1 MRNCARITNMK
12 QYIEFKLRDKTK
24 RVKLIEPLPKTL
36 EDRLME
42 LPTAA
47 AIVVGLVGFVGMT
60 SMLFLAPNSLQ
71 LLKRLVIKKYHKKY
85 NKAQLEQ
92 KFIQTVY
99 YLKKTGVIDIGSNQN
114 GFWIKLT
121 QLGQKK
127 HDKTFKDSFYVSK
140 PKVWDETFWLV
151 AADIP
156 SKTHRL
162 AGEAL
167 RRKLI
172 NANFYPLQRTLWLYP
187 YNPTPALQAL
197 LQTLDTQK
205 FVTLMHI
212 SELDAED
219 KKLAISFWKTKNML

>member
-1 MRNCARITNMK
+1 MK
-12 QYIEFKLRDKTK
+12 QYIKFELQDKLKREKT
-24 RVKLIEPLPKTL
+24 IEPLPKTL

-47 AIVVGLVGFVGMT
+47 AIIVGLVGFIGMT
-60 SMLFLAPNSLQ
+60 SMFFLAPNSLQ
-71 LLKRLVIKKYHKKY
+71 LLKRLFIKRYNKKY

-99 YLKKTGVIDIGSNQN
+99 YLKKTGIIDIGNNQN
-114 GFWIKLT
+114 GFWVKLT

-127 HDKTFKDSFYVSK
+127 HDKTFKGSFYVNK
-140 PKVWDETFWLV
+140 PTVWDETFWLV

-162 AGEAL
+162 SGEAL

-187 YNPTPALQAL
+187 YNPTSALQEL
-197 LQTLDTQK
+197 LQTLDAQK

-219 KKLAISFWKTKNML
+219 KRLALSFWQDKHIL

>member
-1 MRNCARITNMK
+1 MK
-12 QYIEFKLRDKTK
+12 HFIKFELKDKSK
-24 RVKLIEPLPKTL
+24 RVKTVEPLPITL
-36 EDRLME
+36 EERLLE

-47 AIVVGLVGFVGMT
+47 ALIVGLVGFLGMT

-71 LLKRLVIKKYHKKY
+71 LLKRLFIKRYNKKYSKV
-85 NKAQLEQ
+85 QLEQ

-99 YLKKTGVIDIGSNQN
+99 YLKKTRTIDIGSNQN

-127 HDKTFKDSFYVSK
+127 HDKTFQEGFYVSR
-140 PKVWDETFWLV
+140 PKVWDKTFWLV
-151 AADIP
+151 AADLP

-162 AGEAL
+162 TGDAL

-187 YNPTPALQAL
+187 HNPTTALQEL
-197 LQTLDTQK
+197 LKTLDAQK

-219 KKLAISFWKTKNML
+219 KRLALSFWQEKHLL